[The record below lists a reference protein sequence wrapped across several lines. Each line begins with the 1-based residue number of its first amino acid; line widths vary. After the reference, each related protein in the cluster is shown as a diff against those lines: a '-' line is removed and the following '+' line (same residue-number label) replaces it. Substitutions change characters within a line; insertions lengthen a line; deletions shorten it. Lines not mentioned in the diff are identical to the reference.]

1 MLRLADALSQACSLL
16 SDLLLVA
23 IGVIV
28 TMDVVLRYV
37 FNAPTIWAQDV
48 AIACQVWL
56 TYLGMAYALRR
67 RQMIRITA
75 LLSNAGRGVRRAAEG
90 FSLIVIIAFSAM
102 AVIYGT
108 GFVSES
114 IRLGRREP
122 TMLEMPKW
130 VSELP
135 IVVGFLLL
143 GVQALADLLRL
154 PARAAPG
161 FSAQGEHQVTAE

>member
-1 MLRLADALSQACSLL
+1 MLRLADTVSLACSRV
-16 SDLLLVA
+16 SDTLLVA
-23 IGVIV
+23 IAAIV

-75 LLSNAGRGVRRAAEG
+75 LLSNAGPGVRRAAEA
-90 FSLIVIIAFSAM
+90 FSLVVIIAFCTM
-102 AVIYGT
+102 AVVYGT
-108 GFVSES
+108 GFVTES

-130 VSELP
+130 ISELP

-143 GVQALADLLRL
+143 GVQALADLVRL
-154 PARAAPG
+154 PGRPAPT
-161 FSAQGEHQVTAE
+161 FSAQGEHAVTTE